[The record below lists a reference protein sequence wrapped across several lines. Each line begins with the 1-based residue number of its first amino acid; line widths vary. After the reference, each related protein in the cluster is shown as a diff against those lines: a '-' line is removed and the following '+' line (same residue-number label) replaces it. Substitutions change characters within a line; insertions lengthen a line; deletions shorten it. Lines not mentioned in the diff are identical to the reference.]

1 MKIAIAS
8 YGQETS
14 SFSPVATTLETFEL
28 YGLFAGAE
36 IVERC
41 REVGAIGGFMQTV
54 DARLDWTPVPIVHG
68 WAGASGAL
76 TRETLDYFVDQIEPG
91 LRAAGPLDAMYFAL
105 HGAAVSDGIHDTEA

>member
-36 IVERC
+36 MLPHFGNHFDR
-41 REVGAIGGFMQTV
+41 
-54 DARLDWTPVPIVHG
+54 
-68 WAGASGAL
+68 
-76 TRETLDYFVDQIEPG
+76 
-91 LRAAGPLDAMYFAL
+91 L
-105 HGAAVSDGIHDTEA
+105 HGVATLPPAVV

>member
-54 DARLDWTPVPIVHG
+54 DARLRRSTCSVI
-68 WAGASGAL
+68 SE
-76 TRETLDYFVDQIEPG
+76 RSEPSSWG
-91 LRAAGPLDAMYFAL
+91 VGERP
-105 HGAAVSDGIHDTEA
+105 